1 LLRAASRHTHEKI
14 GTARAIQNVCEP
26 HRHSCTRSGPN
37 SLRLSDLKHTTLR
50 ASRVVTDK
58 LLQRAVSAGEVE
70 RTFSVRQMANVEYGA
85 MPRLMPMPGTWGA
98 VMREANATV
107 RQRQREQVPMADAD
121 KLRLRAERM
130 AHGGQHT
137 PMLMVDGHLSDGTV
151 LPSDS
156 SAAVRRSPVR
166 GGGGLLRGAAGIPT
180 SVAAHHLS
188 SLGTTASPGTNHQ
201 HHLTHQGS
209 PAAGSPSRRRG
220 GHAEAAKA
228 AGSPRP
234 RYDGGSTSTTELISR
249 HPRDVQFRSPKNA
262 LLDGAATSAARN
274 PVAPSGAADGL
285 RWLPRGSFSTPSAPP
300 VAPFHA
306 RIAERLGAHGAFVPR
321 EVPAVGHG
329 PRR

>member
-1 LLRAASRHTHEKI
+1 
-14 GTARAIQNVCEP
+14 
-26 HRHSCTRSGPN
+26 
-37 SLRLSDLKHTTLR
+37 
-50 ASRVVTDK
+50 
-58 LLQRAVSAGEVE
+58 
-70 RTFSVRQMANVEYGA
+70 
-85 MPRLMPMPGTWGA
+85 MPRLMSMPGTWGA

-156 SAAVRRSPVR
+156 SVAVRRSPVR

-188 SLGTTASPGTNHQ
+188 SLGTTASPGANHL
-201 HHLTHQGS
+201 HHPTHQLPRQGS

-228 AGSPRP
+228 AASPRP

-262 LLDGAATSAARN
+262 LLDGAAIPAARN
-274 PVAPSGAADGL
+274 HVARSAAPRMASTGCRAVRSRRHPRRPSRRSTRASPSGSGPTARSYRAK
-285 RWLPRGSFSTPSAPP
+285 FPP
-300 VAPFHA
+300 LATA
-306 RIAERLGAHGAFVPR
+306 LGARRCAF
-321 EVPAVGHG
+321 A
-329 PRR
+329 

>member
-1 LLRAASRHTHEKI
+1 
-14 GTARAIQNVCEP
+14 
-26 HRHSCTRSGPN
+26 
-37 SLRLSDLKHTTLR
+37 
-50 ASRVVTDK
+50 
-58 LLQRAVSAGEVE
+58 
-70 RTFSVRQMANVEYGA
+70 

-137 PMLMVDGHLSDGTV
+137 PMLVVDGHLSDGTV

-156 SAAVRRSPVR
+156 SVAVRRSPVR

-188 SLGTTASPGTNHQ
+188 SLGTTASPGANHL
-201 HHLTHQGS
+201 HHPTQQLPRNGR

-220 GHAEAAKA
+220 GHAAEAAKA

-234 RYDGGSTSTTELISR
+234 RCDGGSTSTTELISR
-249 HPRDVQFRSPKNA
+249 HPRDVQFRSPKNT
-262 LLDGAATSAARN
+262 LLDGAAIPAARN
-274 PVAPSGAADGL
+274 HAGAVGGTADGL
-285 RWLPRGSFSTPSAPP
+285 HWLPRGSFSTPSAPP

-306 RIAERLGAHGAFVPR
+306 RIAERLGSHGAFVPR

>member
-1 LLRAASRHTHEKI
+1 
-14 GTARAIQNVCEP
+14 
-26 HRHSCTRSGPN
+26 
-37 SLRLSDLKHTTLR
+37 
-50 ASRVVTDK
+50 
-58 LLQRAVSAGEVE
+58 
-70 RTFSVRQMANVEYGA
+70 MANIEYGA

-156 SAAVRRSPVR
+156 SVAVRRSPVR
-166 GGGGLLRGAAGIPT
+166 GGGLLRGVAGIPT

-188 SLGTTASPGTNHQ
+188 TLGTTASPGANH
-201 HHLTHQGS
+201 HHPTHQLPRQGS
-209 PAAGSPSRRRG
+209 PAAGSPSRRR
-220 GHAEAAKA
+220 EAAKA
-228 AGSPRP
+228 AASPRP

-262 LLDGAATSAARN
+262 LLDGAAISAAQN
-274 PVAPSGAADGL
+274 PVAPSGAVGCTADALG
-285 RWLPRGSFSTPSAPP
+285 WLPRGSFSTPSAPP

-329 PRR
+329 TRR

>member
-1 LLRAASRHTHEKI
+1 
-14 GTARAIQNVCEP
+14 
-26 HRHSCTRSGPN
+26 
-37 SLRLSDLKHTTLR
+37 
-50 ASRVVTDK
+50 
-58 LLQRAVSAGEVE
+58 
-70 RTFSVRQMANVEYGA
+70 MANVEYGA

-156 SAAVRRSPVR
+156 SVAVRRSPVR
-166 GGGGLLRGAAGIPT
+166 GGGGLLRGAAGIPA

-188 SLGTTASPGTNHQ
+188 PLGI
-201 HHLTHQGS
+201 
-209 PAAGSPSRRRG
+209 
-220 GHAEAAKA
+220 AEERLV
-228 AGSPRP
+228 GWR
-234 RYDGGSTSTTELISR
+234 
-249 HPRDVQFRSPKNA
+249 
-262 LLDGAATSAARN
+262 ATI
-274 PVAPSGAADGL
+274 PAADGR
-285 RWLPRGSFSTPSAPP
+285 RWLPRGLFSTPSAPP

-306 RIAERLGAHGAFVPR
+306 RIAELLGSHGAFVPR